1 MPVSSTNFK
10 SEARATTLE
19 LLWRQWTTLGVS
31 GQVASADGAAMI
43 DPEALLL
50 ATTTLGRHEPRLFD
64 EALDWLQDQADWIN
78 LQRLVRLQKDH
89 ALGDTT
95 VLSALATRLARLPAH
110 KKWRAVVRP
119 PAAPPPTPAPL
130 FPDDGH
136 FGASDPDFLT
146 HGWLRGPVRYRGLA
160 VAPRMDHAG
169 NLLLKLRALF
179 GRQSRAEVM
188 AWLLAHEAGHP
199 AEIARQT
206 GHFRRSI
213 QLTLNELERSGHVRA
228 LRQTRAKQFSL
239 HHDDWRFL
247 ATWKTPA
254 DRAFP
259 LWMPWGAIFRWLEQ
273 FHSLLDDEAL
283 ATTSPELQA
292 IEWRHRLDYAPLAGS
307 ALPAEFALPIES
319 RGIDALVGHQ
329 ARFHS
334 LLALSSMPALPA
346 TSP

>member
-1 MPVSSTNFK
+1 MPASPTDFN
-10 SEARATTLE
+10 SEARAATAE

-31 GQVASADGAAMI
+31 GHVAPASGEAMI

-64 EALDWLQDQADWIN
+64 EALDWLHDQADWIN
-78 LQRLVRLQKDH
+78 LQRLVRLQNDH
-89 ALGDTT
+89 ALGDAT

-110 KKWRAVVRP
+110 KKWCAVVRP
-119 PAAPPPTPAPL
+119 LAATPPPPTSL
-130 FPDDGH
+130 FPNDGH
-136 FGASDPDFLT
+136 FGPSDPDFLA

-160 VAPRMDHAG
+160 VAPRMDYAG

-188 AWLLAHEAGHP
+188 AWLFAHETGHP

-206 GHFRRSI
+206 GHFGRSI

-228 LRQTRAKQFSL
+228 LRQPRTKHFSL

-254 DRAFP
+254 KRAFP
-259 LWMPWGAIFRWLEQ
+259 VWMPWAAIFRWLEQ
-273 FHSLLDDEAL
+273 FHSLLDDESL
-283 ATTSPELQA
+283 APASPELQA
-292 IEWRHRLDYAPLAGS
+292 IEWRRRLDYAPFANS
-307 ALPAEFALPIES
+307 ALPAEFTLPIET
-319 RGIDALVGHQ
+319 RGTDALAAHH
-329 ARFHS
+329 ARFRS
-334 LLALSSMPALPA
+334 LISLS
-346 TSP
+346 TIN